1 MNTLAQRIDRILPQT
16 QCRECGYQG
25 CLPYAEA
32 LAEGRAEGNL
42 CAPGGQAVAVDI
54 AGLLGKPALAPAKI
68 QQPALAWIDEAVC
81 IGCTACIRACP
92 VDAIFGATKQMH
104 TVIAEE
110 CTGCGLCIPP
120 CPVDCIH
127 MQPVANEFLPQAH
140 YLADNNEERFAAAGH
155 ARVRYER
162 RQQRLAQA
170 EAAKQAEFQ
179 ARRTAAAERK
189 ASQTAT
195 AAASPFNPADLIA
208 QAMSRAQSM
217 QTQRTVPN
225 NREGFRE
232 QQIKS
237 AQEKAAYR
245 RAQRDLKYGNE
256 EEQAAAIEF
265 LRAYKATQEEQQNGS

>member
-1 MNTLAQRIDRILPQT
+1 MNTLAQQIDRILPQT

-32 LAEGRAEGNL
+32 LAEGRAVGNL

-68 QQPALAWIDEAVC
+68 QQPVLAWIDEAVC

-127 MQPVANEFLPQAH
+127 LQPVTNAFLPQAH
-140 YLADNNEERFAAAGH
+140 YLADSSEERFAAAGH

-179 ARRTAAAERK
+179 ARHAATAERK
-189 ASQTAT
+189 ASQTTT
-195 AAASPFNPADLIA
+195 AAASSFNPADLIA
-208 QAMSRAQSM
+208 QAMSRAQSR

-225 NREGFRE
+225 NHEGFRE

-265 LRAYKATQEEQQNGS
+265 LRAYKAAQEEQQNGN

>member
-16 QCRECGYQG
+16 QCRECGYQS

-32 LAEGRAEGNL
+32 LAKGRAEGNL

-127 MQPVANEFLPQAH
+127 MQPVADEFLPQAH
-140 YLADNNEERFAAAGH
+140 YLADHNEERFAAAGH

-265 LRAYKATQEEQQNGS
+265 LRAYKAAQEEQQNGN